1 MSGQKNGPD
10 KNMILMGRIGAAHGL
25 QGEVRIASF
34 TQDPMA
40 IAKYG
45 DLSTSRPELNI
56 TIKKSRLAKSKSSSS
71 QQTIIIAKLQNID
84 TRTQAEGLNGI
95 ELFVKKEKLAQNQ
108 NQEDEFLH
116 IDLIGLEARLP
127 GGKKAGKVIAVQNFG
142 AADLLEIEQSS
153 KKTILLPFT
162 KAAVPKICLEEGFL
176 EIVPL
181 EEIDG
186 ENRKEDKNKGDGSNE
201 L

>member
-1 MSGQKNGPD
+1 
-10 KNMILMGRIGAAHGL
+10 MILMGRIGAAHGL